1 MADAAVQVTQMTEGQ
16 VDMMP
21 KHFTTATESLKFAS
35 MALRTCY
42 CNSGCSQM
50 DFCKFR
56 DGLRD
61 LALIFKDGLYPVS
74 LTVVG
79 NLKSFMD
86 YYLELDLDDWK
97 EILPE
102 IVTEAHEYAEVLNTV
117 TRSYTC
123 ISSDFKSREDEVGK
137 VEKKLELEMQSQKE
151 REATRRLE
159 TENADWRADVIK
171 VCTLGITDFNQRDLA
186 EECRRQAIAAN
197 AEGQL
202 CKLAIEQIR
211 KQLIPAIANF
221 VTAMTEIAG
230 FFQVLTNDVN
240 DFAKKGD
247 HTLAMEEKKKQHF
260 LILKGKAKR
269 IQNSCDEF
277 IRVAPNFVSDLQVVP
292 MTDKPN
298 FVQEWL
304 AEQRRKEPQAPPLED
319 AWRSK
324 SFKKLAQPMLKQ
336 IQEGTSVFTKG
347 NLETFRNM
355 IGF

>member
-1 MADAAVQVTQMTEGQ
+1 MR
-16 VDMMP
+16 
-21 KHFTTATESLKFAS
+21 KYS
-35 MALRTCY
+35 
-42 CNSGCSQM
+42 
-50 DFCKFR
+50 
-56 DGLRD
+56 
-61 LALIFKDGLYPVS
+61 
-74 LTVVG
+74 
-79 NLKSFMD
+79 
-86 YYLELDLDDWK
+86 
-97 EILPE
+97 
-102 IVTEAHEYAEVLNTV
+102 
-117 TRSYTC
+117 TRSPDHTRA
-123 ISSDFKSREDEVGK
+123 SPPTSKAGRTKLEK
-137 VEKKLELEMQSQKE
+137 WRKKLELEMQSQKE
-151 REATRRLE
+151 QEAARRLE

-211 KQLIPAIANF
+211 KQLIPAIGNF

-247 HTLAMEEKKKQHF
+247 HTLAMDEKKKQHF

-277 IRVAPNFVSDLQVVP
+277 IFVAPNFVSDLQVVP
-292 MTDKPN
+292 MTAKPN

-347 NLETFRNM
+347 NLETVRNM